1 MKRLFDI
8 IFSCI
13 FLVITFPF
21 LLIVSIAI
29 KLDTKGPVFFV
40 SSRIGLNNDEFKMLK
55 FRTML
60 IGTELVATNKI
71 KNANKKITTVGEILR
86 RYSIDEIPQFLS
98 VINGK
103 MSIVGPRP
111 VLPSQKDL
119 IISRTKLQI
128 NVIKPGITGLAQ
140 IKGRDKITASQKLSF
155 DLEYLRNYS
164 FINDLKIIFKTAI
177 VVLQKKIFLIKYIKY
192 KI

>member
-8 IFSCI
+8 IFSCL
-13 FLVITFPF
+13 FLVITFPL
-21 LLIVSIAI
+21 LLIISIAI

-40 SSRIGLNNDEFKMLK
+40 SSRIGLNNNEFKMIK

-60 IGTELVATNKI
+60 IGTELVATNEI
-71 KNANKKITTVGEILR
+71 KNVNKKITIVGEILR

-98 VINGK
+98 VITGK

-128 NVIKPGITGLAQ
+128 NRIKPGITGLAQ
-140 IKGRDKITASQKLSF
+140 IKGRDEITANQKLSF

-164 FINDLKIIFKTAI
+164 FFYDLKIIFKTAI
-177 VVLQKKIFLIKYIKY
+177 VVLQKKNISH
-192 KI
+192 

>member
-1 MKRLFDI
+1 LKRLFDI

-111 VLPSQKDL
+111 ALPSQKDL

-164 FINDLKIIFKTAI
+164 FFNDLKIIFKTAI
-177 VVLQKKIFLIKYIKY
+177 VVLQKKNISH
-192 KI
+192 